1 MTAAIQPET
10 PKELF
15 RELVEKAL
23 ARREVE
29 PDSTVAFYL
38 VTLLDDFIRPESIAR
53 RAGLETESTLAEL
66 FCTAIGTE
74 GARRLTLLKYTGD
87 LALFVSGFFS
97 DSLAGKTA
105 NVDYYIRMGSTAYG
119 TAAAHTRRPIL
130 ASVFDELA
138 REFAGFVDVLGEV
151 SERCAVNDETNLLRL
166 YERWKA
172 TGSPRT
178 AAVLRGAGVVLRP
191 GQDDLPAC

>member
-15 RELVEKAL
+15 RELVGEAL

-29 PDSTVAFYL
+29 PDSAVAFYL
-38 VTLLDDFIRPESIAR
+38 VTLLDDFIRPETIAR
-53 RAGLETESTLAEL
+53 RAGLEPASTLAEL
-66 FCTAIGTE
+66 YCAAIGA
-74 GARRLTLLKYTGD
+74 GGPRRLTLFKYTGD
-87 LALFVSGFFS
+87 LALFVSGFFA
-97 DSLAGKTA
+97 DSLGGRSAG
-105 NVDYYIRMGSTAYG
+105 VDYYIRMGSTAYG
-119 TAAAHTRRPIL
+119 AAANHARRPTV
-130 ASVFDELA
+130 ASLFDELA

-151 SERCAVNDETNLLRL
+151 SERCAINDESNLLRL
-166 YERWKA
+166 YERWLA

-191 GQDDLPAC
+191 DQDDLPPC